1 LRWPGD
7 LPNLWITINRRVST
21 FMWSELSALSSASK
35 RKEKKQKKKERKK
48 NVP

>member
-1 LRWPGD
+1 M
-7 LPNLWITINRRVST
+7 ST

-35 RKEKKQKKKERKK
+35 RKEKRKKERKK